1 MPETIES
8 LIINF
13 KDKGEL
19 DVANQYSQVWD
30 IVVDILDQM
39 VELMGDEIISLEKF
53 IKLITLGFDEYE
65 LDWFLLV

>member
-8 LIINF
+8 LIVNF

-30 IVVDILDQM
+30 IVVDILDQWWNLWVM
-39 VELMGDEIISLEKF
+39 K
-53 IKLITLGFDEYE
+53 
-65 LDWFLLV
+65 